1 MAKGSNTPQS
11 GYNYEPNDFSAPAP
25 QTNTYGANG
34 AFGGSQTGIGTQGPT
49 STYGANGA
57 FGKGIGEVGTTN
69 PTQTTG
75 GMPSFSGQTIDQ
87 FLPQPQ
93 QQDPYAGLFGGG
105 GGGGSY
111 SFNFA
116 QPAGGGGEN
125 PYLDRV
131 ATGLTERSNRN
142 LNENILPGIN
152 RSANMVGGYGGARQ
166 GLAQG
171 KAIGDSQAGLDSTIA
186 NMYSNS
192 YENEANRRNQA
203 ALTAQGLSSQ
213 MEMARMSNQTNNTNS
228 LRNFYS
234 TNRGQDLQELLA
246 GSGLMQQGNA
256 GLLGQ
261 GQGIWG
267 LGQQEQGADQNQLS
281 WLSSILGPYSGLG
294 QSGTGSQQYQYNP
307 SMQWAG
313 TAAQVAGIMASAMM
327 SDASLKENIKRVG
340 KTDEG
345 LGVYTYNYKGDQ
357 TPQMGVLA
365 QEVEQKKPEALGPT
379 IGGFKSVRYGL
390 LGA

>member
-11 GYNYEPNDFSAPAP
+11 GFNYEPNDFS
-25 QTNTYGANG
+25 T
-34 AFGGSQTGIGTQGPT
+34 GGQTGPT
-49 STYGANGA
+49 NTYGANGA

-69 PTQTTG
+69 PTQQTG
-75 GMPSFSGQTIDQ
+75 MQSGMPSFSGQTLDQ
-87 FLPQPQ
+87 MLPQPQ

-152 RSANMVGGYGGARQ
+152 RGANMVGGYGGARQ

-192 YENEANRRNQA
+192 YEQEANRRNQA

-213 MEMARMSNQTNNTNS
+213 MEMARMANQTNSTNS

-256 GLLGQ
+256 GLLNQ
-261 GQGIWG
+261 GQAIYG
-267 LGQQEQGADQNQLS
+267 LGNQENQAGQDQLS

-294 QSGTGSQQYQYNP
+294 QTNTGTQQYQYNP
-307 SMQWAG
+307 TMQWIG
-313 TAAQVAGIMASAMM
+313 TIANAIGA
-327 SDASLKENIKRVG
+327 IK
-340 KTDEG
+340 
-345 LGVYTYNYKGDQ
+345 
-357 TPQMGVLA
+357 
-365 QEVEQKKPEALGPT
+365 
-379 IGGFKSVRYGL
+379 GGGMP
-390 LGA
+390 GGGGGGGGT

>member
-11 GYNYEPNDFSAPAP
+11 GFNYEPNDFSTGGQQTNTYGPNGAFGGQSGGVQGP
-25 QTNTYGANG
+25 TNTYGANG
-34 AFGGSQTGIGTQGPT
+34 AFGGANANIPT
-49 STYGANGA
+49 YSDAAMSRGSNAGGGLPQNNTFGLNSTLGSGQNNTYGANGA
-57 FGKGIGEVGTTN
+57 FGNQQAAQGGIGAA
-69 PTQTTG
+69 PSG
-75 GMPSFSGQTIDQ
+75 GMPSFSGQTLDQ
-87 FLPQPQ
+87 MLPQPQ

-131 ATGLTERSNRN
+131 ASGLTERSNRN

-152 RSANMVGGYGGARQ
+152 RGANMVGGYGGARQ

-213 MEMARMSNQTNNTNS
+213 MEMARMNNQSNNMNS

-256 GLLGQ
+256 GLLNQ
-261 GQGIWG
+261 GQAIYG
-267 LGQQEQGADQNQLS
+267 LGNQENQAGQDQLS

-294 QSGTGSQQYQYNP
+294 QTNTGTQQYQYNP
-307 SMQWAG
+307 TMQWIG
-313 TAAQVAGIMASAMM
+313 TIANAIGAAS
-327 SDASLKENIKRVG
+327 G
-340 KTDEG
+340 K
-345 LGVYTYNYKGDQ
+345 
-357 TPQMGVLA
+357 
-365 QEVEQKKPEALGPT
+365 
-379 IGGFKSVRYGL
+379 GGR
-390 LGA
+390 